1 METPGRAHALTEST
15 SASSR
20 ATSANPSVKSGGFF
34 AGALGGVST
43 LVVGMLTFAP
53 SIFTFVVDVLVAH
66 VALLADAI
74 DTVPGLVGATFEV
87 EDRADASVG
96 AGGAT
101 D

>member
-1 METPGRAHALTEST
+1 M
-15 SASSR
+15 
-20 ATSANPSVKSGGFF
+20 
-34 AGALGGVST
+34 
-43 LVVGMLTFAP
+43 VVGMLTFASP
-53 SIFTFVVDVLVAH
+53 VLALIVDILVAH
-66 VALLADAI
+66 VALLAGAI